1 MATRTTK
8 RMWIMLLAVVLL
20 IGVLALF
27 KFLQI
32 RTLIA
37 SIPKPQPQVVSTVKA
52 TKLEWQPQ
60 FDAVGSLVAVRG
72 VDVSSEIAGQVR
84 ELRFKSG
91 QDVKAGDLLVQLNAD
106 SDIALQQSL
115 QAAVDLAK
123 GSLESSQP
131 VEIHAKEGSLRANS
145 MAVTDRGKHIL
156 FSGGVSVTFMPPAEL
171 ATPPEAQ

>member
-20 IGVLALF
+20 IGVLALV

-32 RTLIA
+32 RKLIA

-84 ELRFKSG
+84 ELRQVARG
-91 QDVKAGDLLVQLNAD
+91 PHRALARDHRQQVTREQLEQPIRAFGKGVEASLAAF
-106 SDIALQQSL
+106 SDGFDAITRKCH
-115 QAAVDLAK
+115 D
-123 GSLESSQP
+123 
-131 VEIHAKEGSLRANS
+131 RA
-145 MAVTDRGKHIL
+145 
-156 FSGGVSVTFMPPAEL
+156 
-171 ATPPEAQ
+171 